1 MPGKGLVPSRRRP
14 LLRVAGF
21 AAGVLLTIVV
31 VAAPAGGDVSFIN
44 GRRSGSGL
52 APVASSGP
60 LASVARAHSQS
71 MAARHTLA
79 HSSTLRA
86 AVSEV
91 LPQWQAVAENVGVGD
106 SLGDVNA
113 QFMASA
119 THRANI
125 LGNFNLAGVGVVTGD
140 DGQVWVTQVFARVAS
155 STATTTRTATT
166 SRTVTTTVRAPI
178 PRVAPAPERVV
189 QPRVS
194 RSRSGTAAPQRP
206 APVAPPPKPPPTVAG
221 MATPNGGYQLVAS
234 DGGVFSF
241 GDAAFAG
248 SGVDLG
254 LSEPIVGGAN
264 NKTGDGYVLFGQRG
278 GVFTFGS
285 AGFHGSGSELPLQG
299 FVVGGAMS
307 PSGRG
312 YTLFADDGAVFAF
325 GDAGFHGNAVD
336 QPLGA
341 PVVGGAVTPA
351 GNGYWLVGADGG
363 VFAFGNAP
371 FLGSLVGL
379 APLRAP
385 VVGMATTPT
394 GDGYWLVGAD
404 GGVYAFG
411 DAPFT
416 GSAADQ
422 SLPDAVK
429 AVVAG
434 RAGRG
439 YWLVLGDHEVMPYGD
454 LSVPERRRPT
464 AGPAARLI

>member
-1 MPGKGLVPSRRRP
+1 MGVVSSRRRP
-14 LLRVAGF
+14 LRRGWAFVAT
-21 AAGVLLTIVV
+21 VLFTIAV
-31 VAAPAGGDVSFIN
+31 VAAPASGDVSFVN
-44 GRRSGSGL
+44 SRRSGAGL
-52 APVASSGP
+52 APVGSSGA

-71 MAARHTLA
+71 MAARNVLG
-79 HSSTLRA
+79 HSNNLRS

-91 LPQWQAVAENVGVGD
+91 LPAWQAVAENVGVGD
-106 SLGDVNA
+106 SVANVNA

-125 LGNFNLAGVGVVTGD
+125 LGNFNLAGVGAVTGD
-140 DGQVWVTQVFARVAS
+140 DGRVWVTQVFARVAS
-155 STATTTRTATT
+155 STATRTAT
-166 SRTVTTTVRAPI
+166 VTPTTVRAAPA
-178 PRVAPAPERVV
+178 RVAPVPARLV

-194 RSRSGTAAPQRP
+194 RSRPVP
-206 APVAPPPKPPPTVAG
+206 APPRPVPVVPPPKPPAAVAG
-221 MATPNGGYQLVAS
+221 MATPMGGYHLVAA

-248 SGVDLG
+248 SGAEFG
-254 LSEPIVGGAN
+254 LSEPVVGGAN

-285 AGFHGSGSELPLQG
+285 AGFHGSAAELPLRG
-299 FVVGGAMS
+299 PVVGGAMS

-312 YTLFADDGAVFAF
+312 YTLFADDGGVLAF
-325 GDAGFHGNAVD
+325 GDAAFHGSAIG
-336 QPLGA
+336 QALSA

-351 GNGYWLVGADGG
+351 GNGYWLVSADGG
-363 VFAFGNAP
+363 VYAFGNAP
-371 FLGSLVGL
+371 FLGSLVDL
-379 APLRAP
+379 TTLRAP
-385 VVGMATTPT
+385 IVGMATTPT

-422 SLPDAVK
+422 TLPDAVK

-434 RAGRG
+434 RSGRG
-439 YWLVLGDHEVMPYGD
+439 YWLVLGDREVMPYGD
-454 LSVPERRRPT
+454 LSVPERRRPA
-464 AGPAARLI
+464 AGPAVRLI